1 MGNVKNNMTAARLK
15 EVTAKI
21 ELLTN
26 ENELYKAEK
35 RALEAKLL
43 LPKITEKYLGKYFV
57 RPELFNKKEKMFIHV
72 REIVSS
78 YEYRGVKVMIYSS
91 GTIEVNPNYLG
102 NISSIGKEVGKTE
115 WVNAVERASDVID
128 KI

>member
-1 MGNVKNNMTAARLK
+1 MGNLKNNMTAARLK

-21 ELLTN
+21 ELARTERDSL
-26 ENELYKAEK
+26 LAEK
-35 RALEAKLL
+35 HALEARLL
-43 LPKITEKYLGKYFV
+43 LPKVTEKCLGKYFV
-57 RPELFNKKEKMFIHV
+57 RPDLFNKKEKMYIHV

-78 YEYRGVKVMIYSS
+78 YEYKGVKVMIRSNGS
-91 GTIEVNPNYLG
+91 IEINPNYLG

-115 WVNAVERASDVID
+115 WVNAVERVSDVID